1 MKDANKQGKKESA
14 MKPSNSDNRRKFDRV
29 EFSTPIRI
37 IVDIDGKAVVLSG
50 NSKDLSLKGIYVD
63 TNQRFDP
70 GTRCSVKIHL
80 TGSNEKIELKMQ
92 ASISRQT
99 DKGMGI
105 IFDSMDV
112 DTYAHLKNIV
122 KYNCTEESR

>member
-1 MKDANKQGKKESA
+1 MTA
-14 MKPSNSDNRRKFDRV
+14 SNSDNRRKFDRV

-37 IVDIDGKAVVLSG
+37 RLDIDGKTVELSG
-50 NSKDLSLKGIYVD
+50 NSKDLSLKGIYID
-63 TNQRFDP
+63 TTRRFKA
-70 GTRCSVKIHL
+70 GTPCAVQINLS
-80 TGSNEKIELKMQ
+80 GSIEKIELKMQ
-92 ASISRQT
+92 ASITRQT

-122 KYNCTEESR
+122 KYNCTE